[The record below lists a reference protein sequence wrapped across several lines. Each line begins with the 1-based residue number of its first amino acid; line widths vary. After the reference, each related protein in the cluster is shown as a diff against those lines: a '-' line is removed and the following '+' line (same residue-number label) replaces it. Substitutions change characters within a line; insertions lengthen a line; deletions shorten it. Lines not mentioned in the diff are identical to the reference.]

1 MWCVHERPAQNSKPR
16 TIQFHRQ
23 ALAEKEMGQKM
34 DQSRKS
40 PTIAV
45 IGGGLAGLA
54 SAVGLAKYGFDV
66 HVFEKTRKLGEVGA
80 GINISPQA
88 TKALIGIGLG
98 EQIAKIGNIVSGH
111 LQRSMYTG
119 DQLAETLFLEPG
131 ESETRYGA
139 PYYTFHRADLI
150 DLLADAVPQDKVHLG
165 ERLVDLHEGPEG
177 VTLTFASGAV
187 HTADLVI
194 GADGIHSRV
203 REILYGEDAPEF
215 TGQMVWRAL
224 VDGDKFPEGF
234 LGKHGFYGWIGKG
247 SHLMTYYL
255 RGTNIINITTQTDAD
270 GWLEEGWS
278 IGGDPEEMRRT
289 FPNATP
295 ELQSLLDAITQ
306 CSKWG
311 LFGRQPTE
319 DWGHGRIQLIGDA
332 AHPMLPNA
340 GQGAAQSFED
350 AYVLSRWLDKHRDE
364 PELALQG
371 FRNVRIPRAHAVQR
385 QSLAN
390 SKLVHAGDWEKRQSL
405 FKEREKTGDTP
416 LGLGWIYGYEP
427 SEEWST
433 RRGYPLS
440 SAESVQA

>member
-1 MWCVHERPAQNSKPR
+1 MNQ
-16 TIQFHRQ
+16 TT
-23 ALAEKEMGQKM
+23 
-34 DQSRKS
+34 KS
-40 PTIAV
+40 PTVAV

-54 SAVGLAKYGFDV
+54 SAVGLLKYGFDV
-66 HVFEKTRKLGEVGA
+66 QVFEQARQLGEVGA

-88 TKALIGIGLG
+88 AKALIGIGLG
-98 EQIAKIGNIVSGH
+98 EQIAEVGNVVTGH

-119 DQLAETLFLEPG
+119 DQLAETLFVEPG
-131 ESETRYGA
+131 HSTSRYGA

-150 DLLADAVPQDKVHLG
+150 GVLAGAVDPERVHLG
-165 ERLVDLHEGPEG
+165 ERLVGLDEGPEG
-177 VTLTFASGAV
+177 VTLTFASGTV
-187 HTADLVI
+187 HTADVVI

-203 REILYGEDAPEF
+203 REVLYGEDEPEF

-224 VDGDKFPEGF
+224 IDGDAFPEGF

-255 RGTNIINITTQTDAD
+255 RGTNFINITTQADAD

-278 IGGDPEEMRRT
+278 IGGDPDEMRKS

-295 ELQSLLDAITQ
+295 ELQSILDSITQ

-311 LFGRQPTE
+311 LFGRKPTE
-319 DWGHGRIQLIGDA
+319 NWGRGRVQLIGDA

-350 AYVLSRWLDKHRDE
+350 AYVLARWLDTHRAD
-364 PELALQG
+364 PEDGLEG
-371 FRNVRIPRAHAVQR
+371 FRHVRIPRAHAVQR

-390 SKLVHAGDWEKRQSL
+390 SKLVHAGDWEKRQEV
-405 FKEREKTGDTP
+405 FQEREKTGDTP

-427 SEEWST
+427 EQEWSI
-433 RRGYPLS
+433 RREYPLS
-440 SAESVQA
+440 SPAAVEV